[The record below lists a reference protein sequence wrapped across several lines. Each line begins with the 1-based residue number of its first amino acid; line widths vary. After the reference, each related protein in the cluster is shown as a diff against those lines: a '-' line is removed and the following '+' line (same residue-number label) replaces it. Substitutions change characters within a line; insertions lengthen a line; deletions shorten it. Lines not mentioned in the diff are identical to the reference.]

1 VFSVR
6 NLDLLLVIESL
17 CKERLTQKQKQIL
30 EYISSNQEE
39 ITITKLVDKLTVVLH
54 CSHSTL
60 WNNIRQLKRMEIL
73 QSHAKGS
80 PIEITLIGKYIS
92 QKMKCGG
99 DNDTNNRK

>member
-1 VFSVR
+1 MITDNQEKNTINILGINISAL
-6 NLDLLLVIESL
+6 N
-17 CKERLTQKQKQIL
+17 KKQIL

-39 ITITKLVDKLTVVLH
+39 ITITKLVDKLTVELH